1 MKNMSKKLYRI
12 KNAETLLGG
21 VTLGVGQYF
30 AIDPT
35 WVRVLWVILGFT
47 TFSLAFILYIVL
59 WIALP
64 TSDGITYTN
73 AYSFDNQVNNSSNYM
88 KKQNNSS
95 NLVMG
100 LVLIAIGVI
109 FSFKS
114 FFDINL
120 FGYLKKMWPLL
131 LVVLGVWFLVRDN
144 LTDDS
149 SNGPTNLPS

>member
-1 MKNMSKKLYRI
+1 MSKKLYRI

>member
-1 MKNMSKKLYRI
+1 MEKKLYRI

-30 AIDPT
+30 TIDST
-35 WVRVLWVILGFT
+35 WIRVLWVILGFT
-47 TFSLAFILYIVL
+47 TFSLAFILYVVL
-59 WIALP
+59 WVVLP
-64 TSDGITYTN
+64 TSDGTTYSN
-73 AYSFDNQVNNSSNYM
+73 SYSFDNPVTNSSDYM
-88 KKQNNSS
+88 KKQSNSS
-95 NLVMG
+95 NLAVG
-100 LVLIAIGVI
+100 LVLIAMGVI

-114 FFDINL
+114 FFDINI
-120 FGYLKKMWPLL
+120 FGYIKKMWPLL